1 MPSFLLVHRQVSLGQ
16 NHKTA
21 GQVAATGSK
30 VLKIHILHKIEKQA
44 YVSSTCVHVLFYA
57 HTPSIRKHLHSV
69 LEHTHSEQLRQ
80 LSINK
85 SNTGINSAFLEYL
98 AVNTAGQRIN
108 KFRTAAENLNNGR
121 LHVA

>member
-1 MPSFLLVHRQVSLGQ
+1 MPSFPLVHPQVSLGQ

-44 YVSSTCVHVLFYA
+44 HVSSTCVHVLFYA

-85 SNTGINSAFLEYL
+85 TLIEAW
-98 AVNTAGQRIN
+98 
-108 KFRTAAENLNNGR
+108 
-121 LHVA
+121 

>member
-44 YVSSTCVHVLFYA
+44 HVSSTCVHVLFM
-57 HTPSIRKHLHSV
+57 HTPLP
-69 LEHTHSEQLRQ
+69 SENTCTACWNTLTA
-80 LSINK
+80 
-85 SNTGINSAFLEYL
+85 SN
-98 AVNTAGQRIN
+98 
-108 KFRTAAENLNNGR
+108 
-121 LHVA
+121 